1 MIWISLKE
9 KEKEIENDRPIINP
23 WYELLINYIPEPIR
37 RSVAGFK
44 VKVVSLTIKTNTHK
58 HTVYGTGMKVS

>member
-9 KEKEIENDRPIINP
+9 KKKEIENERPIINT

-44 VKVVSLTIKTNTHK
+44 VKVVSLNIKTNTHK